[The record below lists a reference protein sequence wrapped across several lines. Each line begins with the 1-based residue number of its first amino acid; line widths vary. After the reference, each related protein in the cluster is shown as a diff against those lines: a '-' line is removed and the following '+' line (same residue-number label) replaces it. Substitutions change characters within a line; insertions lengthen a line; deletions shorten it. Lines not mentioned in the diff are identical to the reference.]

1 MNLTSIPP
9 YTPKTLCMWLLCV
22 FSVGLF
28 TCQSNMFACESQTCL
43 SVSNQNHLFPDK
55 EEIKI
60 DRTLTPKCDHSGICD
75 WKLQLFTRSI
85 RNNTSNQQK
94 VFNFFHCPNNSWG
107 KVAKLL
113 VDHLQNRRLI
123 VCHYFIYLNILGNQ
137 STNNSILKIEKI
149 IE

>member
-9 YTPKTLCMWLLCV
+9 YTPKTLCLWLLCV

-60 DRTLTPKCDHSGICD
+60 DRTLTPKCDHSDICD

-85 RNNTSNQQK
+85 RNNTSNQKK
-94 VFNFFHCPNNSWG
+94 VFNFFIVPIIAG
-107 KVAKLL
+107 EKLL
-113 VDHLQNRRLI
+113 NYLLTICRTEEWSFAI
-123 VCHYFIYLNILGNQ
+123 VLSSRFYDSNL
-137 STNNSILKIEKI
+137 
-149 IE
+149 